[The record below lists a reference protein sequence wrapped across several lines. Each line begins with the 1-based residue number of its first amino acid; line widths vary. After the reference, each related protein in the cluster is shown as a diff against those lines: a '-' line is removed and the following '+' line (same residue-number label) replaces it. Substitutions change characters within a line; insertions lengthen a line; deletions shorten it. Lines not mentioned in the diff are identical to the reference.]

1 MKKNSK
7 DMAVIPEEL
16 LEKVAGGAAAQP
28 ADCGGKVDQYAVLP
42 GEKYYYH
49 YTGGGHDNWL
59 IIRVD
64 KVVEESKGILWFT
77 ERFAYVTYENG
88 MTGKLPLDTGD
99 VYYIIGSMWRAGGDE
114 SPLAF

>member
-1 MKKNSK
+1 MKKNDK

-16 LEKVAGGAAAQP
+16 LEQVSGGMAKP
-28 ADCGGKVDQYAVLP
+28 SNCGGPVDQYVVRP

-49 YTGGGHDNWL
+49 YTGGGHDTWL

-64 KVVEESKGILWFT
+64 RVVEESKGILWFT

-88 MTGKLPLDTGD
+88 TTGKLPLDTGD
-99 VYYIIGSMWRAGGDE
+99 TYYITGIELCSLGGDS
-114 SPLAF
+114 SPLA